1 MPSGDYI
8 FKTKRKGEKFELL
21 NREISWLA
29 FNDRVLQE
37 AAADDV
43 PLLERIKFL
52 AIFSSNLDEF
62 FRIRVPSLRK
72 LNSLSKVD
80 REKLNF
86 NPELILQLIQ
96 DVVIRQQNRF
106 ERLFEQ
112 AILPALSENGI
123 RLVNEKELS
132 TAQQE
137 EVRLIFKQ
145 QILPY
150 TTPIM
155 LTGTSV
161 TPHLKDRYIYLAVK
175 MYNHS
180 KGKEAGYGLVELPTK
195 FIPRFFQLN
204 TQSGNTHDI
213 ILLDDVVRFN
223 LNYLFGVFSYDTL
236 ESFTIKLTRNQELD
250 VDNDIYESVLDKLN
264 KSLKARKKGEPVR
277 FIHDARIPTDLLN
290 LIIRKFKLEK
300 ANIIPGGRYHN
311 FSDFMNFP
319 DTGNSELKYP
329 GLEQLPHQLL
339 DHYVSMFDAIRTQDV
354 MVHHPYQS
362 FDYVLRFLREAAIDP
377 TVTEIKITLYR
388 IARLSQVA
396 NSLVTAAMN
405 GKKVTAIIELKAR
418 FDEETNMYWAEKLD
432 EAGVK
437 VIYGFHNLKVHC
449 KMCLISR
456 NEKGRIVQYAHFST
470 GNYNGQSA
478 RIYSDFGLFT
488 HDNRLIKDADKLFRW
503 LENSAR
509 NYEYEHLL
517 VAPNHLREGFVQ
529 LIQKEIANAKAGKP
543 AWMKLKMNSLVDEG
557 MIELLYEA
565 SRAGVKIELIV
576 RGMCSLVPGVKQMS
590 ENIRVISIIDR
601 FLEHGRLY
609 IFANGENGR
618 EKVFLSSADWMNRNL
633 SNRVEIAFPIYD
645 KNIRKN
651 LIQIFDLQW
660 SDNCR
665 ARIIDATLK
674 NERVLP
680 EEHNM
685 VVRSQWQISDLLN
698 VSQPSIKVK
707 KKAIKK
713 QEIQES

>member
-37 AAADDV
+37 AAAEDV

-72 LNSLSKVD
+72 LNSLSKAD

-86 NPELILQLIQ
+86 NPDLILQLIQ
-96 DVVIRQQNRF
+96 DIVIRQQNRF

-112 AILPALSENGI
+112 SILPALGENDV
-123 RLVNEKELS
+123 RLINELELS
-132 TAQQE
+132 EEQKE
-137 EVRLIFKQ
+137 EVKSIFKQ

-155 LTGTSV
+155 LTVTSV

-175 MYNHS
+175 MFNQT
-180 KGKEAGYGLVELPTK
+180 KNKEVGYGLVELPTK
-195 FIPRFFQLN
+195 FIPRFFELN
-204 TQSGNTHDI
+204 TSRPNGKDI

-223 LNYLFGVFSYDTL
+223 LNYLFGVFRYEHL
-236 ESFTIKLTRNQELD
+236 ESYTIKLTRNQELD

-319 DTGNSELKYP
+319 DAGRSSLKYP
-329 GLEQLPHQLL
+329 SLEQQPHALL

-377 TVTEIKITLYR
+377 SVNEIKITLYR

-449 KMCLISR
+449 KMCLITR
-456 NEKGRIVQYAHFST
+456 HEKGRSVQYAHFST

-488 HDNRLIKDADKLFRW
+488 HDPRLIKDSEKLFRW

-509 NYEYEHLL
+509 NYEYEHLM
-517 VAPNHLREGFVQ
+517 VAPNHLREGFEQ
-529 LIQKEIANAKAGKP
+529 LILKEIANAKAGKP

-557 MIELLYEA
+557 MIELLYDA

-576 RGMCSLVPGVKQMS
+576 RGMCSLVPGVRLMS
-590 ENIRVISIIDR
+590 ENIAVISIIDR

-645 KNIRKN
+645 KAIRKN

-665 ARIIDATLK
+665 ARILDAGLK
-674 NERVLP
+674 NDRVVR
-680 EEHNM
+680 EEG
-685 VVRSQWQISDLLN
+685 VELIRSQWKIMELLN
-698 VSQPSIKVK
+698 SFQPTIKAKRKTVSN
-707 KKAIKK
+707 
-713 QEIQES
+713 QEIEEA

>member
-8 FKTKRKGEKFELL
+8 YKTKRKGEKFELL

-37 AAADDV
+37 ATAEDV
-43 PLLERIKFL
+43 PLLERMKFL

-86 NPELILQLIQ
+86 NPDLILQLIQ
-96 DVVIRQQNRF
+96 DIVIRQQNRF

-112 AILPALSENGI
+112 SILPALGENG
-123 RLVNEKELS
+123 
-132 TAQQE
+132 
-137 EVRLIFKQ
+137 VRLINENELSKEQEDEVRGIFKH

-155 LTGTSV
+155 LSGTSV

-175 MYNHS
+175 MYNSS
-180 KGKEAGYGLVELPTK
+180 KSKEVGYGLVELPTK
-195 FIPRFFQLN
+195 FIPRFFELN
-204 TQSGNTHDI
+204 SSPGNGKDI

-223 LNYLFGVFSYDTL
+223 LNYLFGVFQYEIL
-236 ESFTIKLTRNQELD
+236 ESYTIKLTRNQELD
-250 VDNDIYESVLDKLN
+250 VDNDIYESVLDKLS
-264 KSLKARKKGEPVR
+264 KSLKERKKGEPVR
-277 FIHDARIPTDLLN
+277 FIHDARIPTDMLS
-290 LIIRKFKLEK
+290 LIIKKFKLEK

-311 FSDFMNFP
+311 FSDFMAFP
-319 DTGNSELKYP
+319 DAGRASLKYEA
-329 GLEQLPHQLL
+329 LEHVPHRLL
-339 DHYVSMFDAIRTQDV
+339 DQYISMFDAIREQDV

-377 TVTEIKITLYR
+377 SVSEIKITLYR

-456 NEKGRIVQYAHFST
+456 HEKGRLAQYVHFST

-488 HDNRLIKDADKLFRW
+488 HDVRLVKDAEKLFRW

-509 NYEYEHLL
+509 SYEYEHLM
-517 VAPNHLREGFVQ
+517 VAPNYLREGFVL

-543 AWMKLKMNSLVDEG
+543 AWIKLKMNRLVDEG

-565 SRAGVKIELIV
+565 SRAGVKVDCIV
-576 RGMCSLVPGVKQMS
+576 RGMCSLVPGAKQMS
-590 ENIRVISIIDR
+590 ENIQVISIVDR

-609 IFANGENGR
+609 IFANGGNGR

-633 SNRVEIAFPIYD
+633 SNRVEIAFPVYD
-645 KNIRKN
+645 KNIRKS
-651 LIQIFDLQW
+651 LIQIFELQW

-665 ARIIDATLK
+665 ARILDAGLK
-674 NERVLP
+674 NSMVQR
-680 EEHNM
+680 EEGEEPI
-685 VVRSQWQISDLLN
+685 RSQWKINELLESLQPTVKSKRKSVRNQQIEE
-698 VSQPSIKVK
+698 V
-707 KKAIKK
+707 
-713 QEIQES
+713 